1 MRRVLGIGLAA
12 LVTTPVAAQVPQL
25 PRAGAAPIR
34 FGGELGS
41 FGEVYRR
48 TGIPG
53 RRPGETG
60 RIYLSGNAVVVGS
73 VTVGVDLLATTE
85 DRTSLGYGASAGRQ
99 NISQLGLHP
108 QWSWGRAHLGSFSDA
123 YTPLTYSGVQLTGAA
138 FDVNPGRLRVG
149 AFGGRAAGA
158 VPGGATT
165 GSFKRSV
172 TGGRIGIGRQSLGR
186 PSTFFDVVLVRTW
199 DNPNSLPVD
208 TTLPPNA
215 PTAGAPAPVNPYA
228 VTPEDNLVVA
238 GVGGLTFLQGRL
250 AWRGE
255 LATAVHTRDRRA
267 TALDD
272 DLVDVPGL
280 LRGLVT
286 PRVGTHLDYAYS
298 SELQLRV
305 RRLPGGMP
313 SSPRTLIASLGYRY
327 VGPGYTSLGVASLG
341 NDLRAV
347 DARASV
353 RFGRWSAQLQT
364 GRQSD
369 NLIGQK
375 LNTTTRYR
383 FGGTFSLRATRAWNA
398 TLRASLLTMGNGS
411 ADTLQWMDYRAW
423 SLGVGHA
430 FSFGPRRRVES
441 LSFDYNYQDAS
452 DANPRR
458 ASTQFNA
465 HTANARLAI
474 RLALALQLT
483 PAVGFTRSRS
493 DTAAAVTRATYGVG
507 VAWRLLGGRL
517 TTTGSLGRS
526 TYSRSNTWTGTFGS
540 RFQLT
545 SQDDLVLH
553 VQFNRFRDVA
563 GPGAWFNEQ
572 TVNLRWARRF

>member
-1 MRRVLGIGLAA
+1 MNTRALILAA
-12 LVTTPVAAQVPQL
+12 VAATPLTAQVPSL
-25 PRAGAAPIR
+25 PPAGAPPIR
-34 FGGELGS
+34 FSGELGS

-48 TGIPG
+48 AGTPG

-60 RIYLSGNAVVVGS
+60 RVYLNGNAVLFGS
-73 VTVGVDLLATTE
+73 VMVGVDLLATTE
-85 DRTSLGYGASAGRQ
+85 DGTSLGYGATTGRQ

-108 QWSWGRAHLGSFSDA
+108 QWGWGRAHLGSFSDA
-123 YTPLTYSGVQLTGAA
+123 YTPLTYNGVQLTGAA
-138 FDVNPGRLRVG
+138 FDVDPGRVRVG

-165 GSFKRSV
+165 GSFRRTV
-172 TGGRIGIGRQSLGR
+172 AGGRVGIGRQTPGR
-186 PSTFFDVVLVRTW
+186 PSTFFDVVLVRAW
-199 DNPNSLPVD
+199 DDPNSLSVD

-215 PTAGAPAPVNPYA
+215 PTTGAPATVNPYA

-272 DLVDVPGL
+272 DQVDVPGL

-305 RRLPGGMP
+305 RHLPGATP
-313 SSPRTLIASLGYRY
+313 SSPRTLIASLGYRHI
-327 VGPGYTSLGVASLG
+327 GPGYTSLGVASLG
-341 NDLRAV
+341 NDLRAL

-375 LNTTTRYR
+375 LSTTTRYR
-383 FGGTFSLRATRAWNA
+383 AGGTLTLRATRAWTA

-423 SLGVGHA
+423 SLGMGHTV
-430 FSFGPRRRVES
+430 SLGPRRRVES
-441 LSFDYNYQDAS
+441 LSFDYNYQDAG

-458 ASTQFNA
+458 ASTEFNA
-465 HTANARLAI
+465 HTANARLTI
-474 RLALALQLT
+474 RLGTALQLT
-483 PAVGFTRSRS
+483 PAVGFARSRS
-493 DTAAAVTRATYGVG
+493 DTAPAVTRATYGAG

-563 GPGAWFNEQ
+563 ASGTWFDEQ